1 MVLGRH
7 ITASHFLFSQFI
19 DPLYKN
25 ILLGQ
30 SVSHTEISSLPNSH
44 LNGSVTSDG
53 PCIFVRGENGPVSF
67 AKSVRIT
74 GFNVET
80 TAVGIM

>member
-1 MVLGRH
+1 M
-7 ITASHFLFSQFI
+7 
-19 DPLYKN
+19 
-25 ILLGQ
+25 LLGQ

-53 PCIFVRGENGPVSF
+53 PCIFVRGGENGPVSF

-80 TAVGIM
+80 TAVGIK